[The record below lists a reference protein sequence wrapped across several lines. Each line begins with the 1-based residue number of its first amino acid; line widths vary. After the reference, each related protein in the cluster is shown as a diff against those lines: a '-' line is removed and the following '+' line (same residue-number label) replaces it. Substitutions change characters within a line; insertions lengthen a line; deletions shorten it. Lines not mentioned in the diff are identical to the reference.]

1 MQLFKTPN
9 IKFLK
14 YKYVALAVTG
24 AIVLAGVLNITVF
37 KGLKL
42 GVDFG
47 EGTLLRVMFKTPSTE
62 GADPRS
68 PPDRGPGQEPG
79 AEIRQHRPGIPDP
92 GP

>member
-14 YKYVALAVTG
+14 YKYIALAVTG
-24 AIVLAGVLNITVF
+24 VIVLAGLLNITVF

-47 EGTLLRVMFKTPSTE
+47 KGPSF
-62 GADPRS
+62 GS
-68 PPDRGPGQEPG
+68 
-79 AEIRQHRPGIPDP
+79 
-92 GP
+92 